1 MCYKSG
7 PLQGNQQGRH
17 YCPSSPFH
25 KEQNETLEEGNNL
38 LTITELIRGSVG
50 GGVVTKSCPAL
61 TSPRTVA
68 HQSPL
73 SMRFSRQECWNG
85 LPFPPPGDLLDP
97 RIEPMALP
105 GKPQ

>member
-7 PLQGNQQGRH
+7 PLQGNQQGSH

-25 KEQNETLEEGNNL
+25 KVQNETLEAGNNL
-38 LTITELIRGSVG
+38 LKKTELIRGG
-50 GGVVTKSCPAL
+50 GGVVSKSCSAL
-61 TSPRTVA
+61 MSPWTVA
-68 HQSPL
+68 HQFPL

-85 LPFPPPGDLLDP
+85 LPFLPPGDLLDP

-105 GKPQ
+105 GKPK

>member
-25 KEQNETLEEGNNL
+25 KVQHETLEEGTNL
-38 LTITELIRGSVG
+38 LKITELIRGG
-50 GGVVTKSCPAL
+50 GGVVSKSCPAL
-61 TSPRTVA
+61 MSPWTVA
-68 HQSPL
+68 HQFPL

-85 LPFPPPGDLLDP
+85 SPFPPPGDLLDP

-105 GKPQ
+105 EKPK